1 MKSKQE
7 FIGVGLIFFSSGLD
21 LVLHTTEVPCIQ
33 SDFYAGNLEMAL
45 SEEKTVPLKVAVPS
59 HSSL

>member
-1 MKSKQE
+1 M
-7 FIGVGLIFFSSGLD
+7 GLIFFSSGLD
-21 LVLHTTEVPCIQ
+21 LVLRTTEVPCIQ